1 MLGLKQLTD
10 QISSKGPQ
18 QLAMWLRIVQ

>member
-18 QLAMWLRIVQ
+18 QLEMWLGIV

>member
-1 MLGLKQLTD
+1 MLGLIQLLD

-18 QLAMWLRIVQ
+18 QLAMWFRIVQ